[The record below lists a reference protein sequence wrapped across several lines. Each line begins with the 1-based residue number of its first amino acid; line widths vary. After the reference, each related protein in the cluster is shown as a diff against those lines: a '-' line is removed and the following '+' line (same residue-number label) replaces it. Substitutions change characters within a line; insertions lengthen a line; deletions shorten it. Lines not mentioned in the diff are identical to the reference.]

1 MYPDITFQQYIFM
14 INMRDIGLLCF
25 VIEIKKNLANK
36 HQTNIKQTSNK
47 HQTKQTSNKHKRSAH
62 DTFLE

>member
-25 VIEIKKNLANK
+25 VIEIINK
-36 HQTNIKQTSNK
+36 TSKQTS
-47 HQTKQTSNKHKRSAH
+47 SKHKRSGH
-62 DTFLE
+62 DAFLE